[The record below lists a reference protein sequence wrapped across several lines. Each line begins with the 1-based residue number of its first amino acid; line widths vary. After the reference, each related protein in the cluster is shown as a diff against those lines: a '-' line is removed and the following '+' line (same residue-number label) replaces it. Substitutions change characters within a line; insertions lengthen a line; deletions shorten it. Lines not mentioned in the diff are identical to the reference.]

1 MISLLYYIGWEG
13 IMTKRVFIT
22 GIGMITP
29 LGLNVATTWQNLVAG
44 KSGANTI
51 EHFDPSE
58 FQTKIACEVKDFD
71 ANDFIDRKK
80 ARQLDRFSQF
90 AMSAAQEALAQ
101 SNLNLENTDLKK
113 VGVIIA
119 SGIGGISTL
128 DAQATVLNER
138 GPKRISPFLIPM
150 MLPDMASGQISMALG
165 TQGPNFC
172 VVSSCSSGAEA
183 LGNAW
188 KLINNDEAEIV
199 IAGGAEAPICPLAVA
214 GFNACQALSTNNE
227 NPKLASRP
235 FDIARDGFVMGEGSS
250 VLILESEES
259 IIKRDAKPLAELV
272 GYGATS
278 DAFHVTQPHPEGAGA
293 TEAMKRALSQANLEP
308 SDIDYIN
315 AHGTSTPL
323 NDKFETMAI
332 KKVYTDSAFDIPI
345 SSTKSM
351 TGHLL
356 GAGAALEAAFS
367 VLSIQKGVIPPTIN
381 LTNQDPECDLDFTAN
396 NSIQKNISNV
406 MSNSLGFGG
415 HNSSLIFK
423 KFEE

>member
-1 MISLLYYIGWEG
+1 
-13 IMTKRVFIT
+13 MTKRVFIT

-29 LGLNVATTWQNLVAG
+29 LGLDTTTTWQNLVAG

-51 EHFDPSE
+51 QHFDPSE
-58 FQTKIACEVKDFD
+58 FQTQIACEVKNFD
-71 ANDFIDRKK
+71 ATDFIDRKK

-227 NPKLASRP
+227 NPTFASRP
-235 FDIARDGFVMGEGSS
+235 FDIDRDGFVMGEGSS

-259 IIKRDAKPLAELV
+259 IIKRDAQPLAELV

-293 TEAMKRALSQANLEP
+293 IEAMRRALSQANLEP

-332 KKVYTDSAFDIPI
+332 KKVYMNSAYSVPI

-367 VLSIQKGVIPPTIN
+367 VLSIQNGTIPPTIN
-381 LTNQDPECDLDFTAN
+381 LANQDPDCDLDFTAN
-396 NSIQKNISNV
+396 NSIQKDISNV

-423 KFEE
+423 KV

>member
-1 MISLLYYIGWEG
+1 
-13 IMTKRVFIT
+13 MTKRVFIT

-29 LGLNVATTWQNLVAG
+29 LGLDTTTTWQNLVAG
-44 KSGANTI
+44 KSGAAPI
-51 EHFDPSE
+51 EHFDPTE
-58 FQTKIACEVKDFD
+58 FQTQIACEVKDFD
-71 ANDFIDRKK
+71 ATNFIDRKK

-227 NPKLASRP
+227 NPTFASRP
-235 FDIARDGFVMGEGSS
+235 FDIDRDGFVMGEGSS

-259 IIKRDAKPLAELV
+259 IIKRDAQPLAELV

-293 TEAMKRALSQANLEP
+293 IEAMRRALSQANLEP

-332 KKVYTDSAFDIPI
+332 KKVYMNSAYSVPI

-367 VLSIQKGVIPPTIN
+367 VLSIQNGTIPPTIN
-381 LTNQDPECDLDFTAN
+381 LANQDPDCDLDFTAN
-396 NSIQKNISNV
+396 NSIQKDISNV

-423 KFEE
+423 KV

>member
-1 MISLLYYIGWEG
+1 
-13 IMTKRVFIT
+13 MTKRVFIT

-29 LGLNVATTWQNLVAG
+29 LGLDTTTTWQNLVAG
-44 KSGANTI
+44 KSGAAPI
-51 EHFDPSE
+51 EHFDPTE
-58 FQTKIACEVKDFD
+58 FQTQIACEVKDFD
-71 ANDFIDRKK
+71 ATNFIDRKK

-227 NPKLASRP
+227 NPTFASRP
-235 FDIARDGFVMGEGSS
+235 FDIDRDGFVMGEGAS

-259 IIKRDAKPLAELV
+259 IIKRDAQPLAELV

-293 TEAMKRALSQANLEP
+293 IEAMRRALSQANLEP

-332 KKVYTDSAFDIPI
+332 KKVYMNSAYSVPI

-367 VLSIQKGVIPPTIN
+367 VLSIQNGTIPPTIN
-381 LTNQDPECDLDFTAN
+381 LTNQDPDCDLDFTAN
-396 NSIQKNISNV
+396 NSIQKDISNV

-423 KFEE
+423 KV

>member
-1 MISLLYYIGWEG
+1 
-13 IMTKRVFIT
+13 MTKRVFIT

-29 LGLNVATTWQNLVAG
+29 LGLDAATTWQNLVAG

-58 FQTKIACEVKDFD
+58 FQTQIACEVKDFD

-188 KLINNDEAEIV
+188 KLINNDEADIV

-214 GFNACQALSTNNE
+214 GFNACHALSTNNE

-293 TEAMKRALSQANLEP
+293 IEAMKRALSQANLEP
-308 SDIDYIN
+308 GDIDYIN

-323 NDKFETMAI
+323 NDKFETMAL

-396 NSIQKNISNV
+396 TSIQKNISNV

>member
-1 MISLLYYIGWEG
+1 
-13 IMTKRVFIT
+13 MTKRVFIT

-29 LGLNVATTWQNLVAG
+29 LGLDTTTWQNLVAG
-44 KSGANTI
+44 KSGAAPI
-51 EHFDPSE
+51 EHFDPTE
-58 FQTKIACEVKDFD
+58 FQTQIACEVKDFD
-71 ANDFIDRKK
+71 ATNFIDRKK

-227 NPKLASRP
+227 NPTFASRP
-235 FDIARDGFVMGEGSS
+235 FDIDRDGFVMGEGSS

-259 IIKRDAKPLAELV
+259 IIKRDAQPLAELV

-293 TEAMKRALSQANLEP
+293 IEAMRRALSQANLEP

-332 KKVYTDSAFDIPI
+332 KKVYMNSAYSVPI

-367 VLSIQKGVIPPTIN
+367 VLSIQNGTIPPTIN
-381 LTNQDPECDLDFTAN
+381 LTNQDPDCDLDFTAN
-396 NSIQKNISNV
+396 NSIQKDISNV

-423 KFEE
+423 KYEE

>member
-1 MISLLYYIGWEG
+1 
-13 IMTKRVFIT
+13 MTKRVFIT

-29 LGLNVATTWQNLVAG
+29 LGLDVATTWQNLVAG

-58 FQTKIACEVKDFD
+58 FQTQIACEVKDFD

-90 AMSAAQEALAQ
+90 AMAAAQEALAQ

-188 KLINNDEAEIV
+188 KLINNDEADIV

-396 NSIQKNISNV
+396 TSIQKNISNV

>member
-1 MISLLYYIGWEG
+1 
-13 IMTKRVFIT
+13 
-22 GIGMITP
+22 MITP
-29 LGLNVATTWQNLVAG
+29 LGLDTTTTWQNLVAG
-44 KSGANTI
+44 KSGAAPI
-51 EHFDPSE
+51 EHFDPTE
-58 FQTKIACEVKDFD
+58 FQTQIACEVKDFD
-71 ANDFIDRKK
+71 ATNFIDRKK

-227 NPKLASRP
+227 NPTFASRP
-235 FDIARDGFVMGEGSS
+235 FDIDRDGFVMGEGSS

-259 IIKRDAKPLAELV
+259 IIKRDAQPLAELV

-293 TEAMKRALSQANLEP
+293 IEAMRRALSQANLEP

-332 KKVYTDSAFDIPI
+332 KKVYMNSAYSVPI

-367 VLSIQKGVIPPTIN
+367 VLSIQNGTIPPTIN
-381 LTNQDPECDLDFTAN
+381 LTNQDPDCDLDFTAN
-396 NSIQKNISNV
+396 NSIQKDISNV

-423 KFEE
+423 KV

>member
-1 MISLLYYIGWEG
+1 
-13 IMTKRVFIT
+13 MTKRVFIT

-29 LGLNVATTWQNLVAG
+29 LGLDTTTTWQNLVAG

-51 EHFDPSE
+51 QHFDPSE
-58 FQTKIACEVKDFD
+58 FQTQIACEVKNFD
-71 ANDFIDRKK
+71 ATDFIDRKK

-199 IAGGAEAPICPLAVA
+199 ITGGAEAPICPLAVA
-214 GFNACQALSTNNE
+214 GFNACQALSTNND
-227 NPKLASRP
+227 NPTLASRP
-235 FDIARDGFVMGEGSS
+235 FDIDRDGFVMGEGSS

-259 IIKRDAKPLAELV
+259 IIKRGAQPLAELI

-293 TEAMKRALSQANLEP
+293 IEAMRRALSQANLEP

-332 KKVYTDSAFDIPI
+332 KKVYTNSAFDVPI

-367 VLSIQKGVIPPTIN
+367 ILSIQKGIIPPTIN

-396 NSIQKNISNV
+396 NSIHKTISHV

-423 KFEE
+423 KYEE

>member
-1 MISLLYYIGWEG
+1 
-13 IMTKRVFIT
+13 MTKRVFIT

-29 LGLNVATTWQNLVAG
+29 LGLDTNTTWQNLVAG
-44 KSGANTI
+44 KSGASTI

-71 ANDFIDRKK
+71 ATDFIDRKK

-227 NPKLASRP
+227 NPTLASRP
-235 FDIARDGFVMGEGSS
+235 FDIDRDGFVMGEGSS

-259 IIKRDAKPLAELV
+259 IINRGAPPLAELV

-278 DAFHVTQPHPEGAGA
+278 HAFHVTQPHPEGAGA
-293 TEAMKRALSQANLEP
+293 IEAMQRALSQAGLEP
-308 SDIDYIN
+308 KDIDYIN

-332 KKVYTDSAFDIPI
+332 KKVYKNSAFGIPI

-367 VLSIQKGVIPPTIN
+367 VLSIQNGMIPPTIN
-381 LTNQDPECDLDFTAN
+381 LTNQDPDCDLDFTAN
-396 NSIQKNISNV
+396 NSIEKNISNV

-423 KFEE
+423 KFVE

>member
-1 MISLLYYIGWEG
+1 
-13 IMTKRVFIT
+13 MTKRVFIT

-29 LGLNVATTWQNLVAG
+29 LGLDTTTTWQNLVAG
-44 KSGANTI
+44 KSGAAPI
-51 EHFDPSE
+51 EHFDPTE
-58 FQTKIACEVKDFD
+58 FQTQIACEVKDFD
-71 ANDFIDRKK
+71 ATNFIDRKK

-227 NPKLASRP
+227 NPTFASRP
-235 FDIARDGFVMGEGSS
+235 FDIDRDGFVMGEGSS

-259 IIKRDAKPLAELV
+259 IIKRDAQPLAELV

-293 TEAMKRALSQANLEP
+293 IEAMRRALSQANLEP

-332 KKVYTDSAFDIPI
+332 KKVYMNSAYSVPI

-356 GAGAALEAAFS
+356 GAGAALDAAFS
-367 VLSIQKGVIPPTIN
+367 VLSIQNGTIPPTIN
-381 LTNQDPECDLDFTAN
+381 LANQDPDCDLDFTAN
-396 NSIQKNISNV
+396 NSIQKDISNV

-423 KFEE
+423 KV

>member
-1 MISLLYYIGWEG
+1 
-13 IMTKRVFIT
+13 MTKRVFIT

-29 LGLNVATTWQNLVAG
+29 LGLDTTTTWQNLVAG
-44 KSGANTI
+44 KSGAAPI
-51 EHFDPSE
+51 EHFDPTE
-58 FQTKIACEVKDFD
+58 FQTQIACEVKDFD
-71 ANDFIDRKK
+71 ATNFIDRKK

-150 MLPDMASGQISMALG
+150 MLPDMASGQISMALC

-227 NPKLASRP
+227 NPTFASRP
-235 FDIARDGFVMGEGSS
+235 FDIDRDGFVMGEGSS

-259 IIKRDAKPLAELV
+259 IIKRDAQPLAELV

-293 TEAMKRALSQANLEP
+293 IEAMRRALSQANLEP

-332 KKVYTDSAFDIPI
+332 KKVYMNSAYSVPI

-367 VLSIQKGVIPPTIN
+367 VLSIQNGTIPPTIN
-381 LTNQDPECDLDFTAN
+381 LTNQDPDCDLDFTAN

-423 KFEE
+423 KV

>member
-1 MISLLYYIGWEG
+1 
-13 IMTKRVFIT
+13 MTKRVFIT

-29 LGLNVATTWQNLVAG
+29 LGLDTTTTWQNLVAG
-44 KSGANTI
+44 KSGAAPI
-51 EHFDPSE
+51 EHFDPTE
-58 FQTKIACEVKDFD
+58 FQTQIACEVKDFD
-71 ANDFIDRKK
+71 ATNFIDRKK

-227 NPKLASRP
+227 NPTFASRP
-235 FDIARDGFVMGEGSS
+235 FDIDRDGFVMGGGSS

-259 IIKRDAKPLAELV
+259 IMKRDAQPLAELV

-293 TEAMKRALSQANLEP
+293 IEAMRRALSQANLEP

-332 KKVYTDSAFDIPI
+332 KKVYMNSAYSVPI

-367 VLSIQKGVIPPTIN
+367 VLSIQNGTIPPTIN
-381 LTNQDPECDLDFTAN
+381 LTNQDPDCDLDFTAN
-396 NSIQKNISNV
+396 NSIQKDISNV

-423 KFEE
+423 KV

>member
-1 MISLLYYIGWEG
+1 
-13 IMTKRVFIT
+13 MTKRVFIT

-29 LGLNVATTWQNLVAG
+29 LGLDVATTWQNLVAG

-58 FQTKIACEVKDFD
+58 FQTQIACEVKDFD

-188 KLINNDEAEIV
+188 KLINNDEADIV

-396 NSIQKNISNV
+396 TSIQKNISNV

>member
-1 MISLLYYIGWEG
+1 
-13 IMTKRVFIT
+13 MTKRVFIT

-29 LGLNVATTWQNLVAG
+29 LGLDAATTWQNLVAG

-58 FQTKIACEVKDFD
+58 FQTQIACEVKDFD

-188 KLINNDEAEIV
+188 KLINNDEADIV

-214 GFNACQALSTNNE
+214 GFNACHALSTNNE

-293 TEAMKRALSQANLEP
+293 IEAMKRALSQANLEP
-308 SDIDYIN
+308 GDIDYIN

-323 NDKFETMAI
+323 NDKFETMAL

-381 LTNQDPECDLDFTAN
+381 LTDQDPECDLDFTAN
-396 NSIQKNISNV
+396 TSIQKNISNV

>member
-1 MISLLYYIGWEG
+1 MI
-13 IMTKRVFIT
+13 KRVFIT

-29 LGLNVATTWQNLVAG
+29 LGLDTASTWHNLVNG
-44 KSGANTI
+44 KSGARAI
-51 EHFDPSE
+51 EHFDTTE
-58 FQTKIACEVKDFD
+58 FHTKIACEVKDFD
-71 ANDFIDRKK
+71 PNDFMDKKK

-90 AMSAAQEALAQ
+90 AMTAAQEALWQ
-101 SNLNLENTDLKK
+101 SNINLENTDLKK
-113 VGVIIA
+113 VAVIIA

-128 DAQATVLNER
+128 DAQATILNKQ
-138 GPKRISPFLIPM
+138 GPKKISPFLIPM
-150 MLPDMASGQISMALG
+150 MLPDMASAQISMAFG

-183 LGNAW
+183 IGNAW
-188 KLINNDEAEIV
+188 KLINNNEAEIV

-214 GFNACQALSTNNE
+214 GFNASQALSTNND
-227 NPKLASRP
+227 NPELASRP
-235 FDIARDGFVMGEGSS
+235 FDIDRDGFVMGEGSS

-259 IIKRDAKPLAELV
+259 VIKRDAVPLAELV
-272 GYGATS
+272 GYAATS
-278 DAFHVTQPHPEGAGA
+278 DAFHVTQPHPEGKGA
-293 TEAMKRALSQANLEP
+293 TEAMQRALDQASLEP
-308 SDIDYIN
+308 AEIDYIN

-323 NDKFETMAI
+323 NDKFETLAI
-332 KKVYTDSAFDIPI
+332 KKVYKNSAYGVPI

-367 VLSIQKGVIPPTIN
+367 ILSIQKGLIPPTIN
-381 LTNQDPECDLDFTAN
+381 LTNPDPECDLDFTPN
-396 NSIQKNISNV
+396 NSAQKDINNV

-423 KFEE
+423 KIAD

>member
-1 MISLLYYIGWEG
+1 
-13 IMTKRVFIT
+13 MTKRVFIT

-29 LGLNVATTWQNLVAG
+29 LGLDTTTTWQNLVAG
-44 KSGANTI
+44 KSGAAPI
-51 EHFDPSE
+51 EHFDPTE
-58 FQTKIACEVKDFD
+58 FQTQIACEVKDFD
-71 ANDFIDRKK
+71 ATNFIDRKK

-227 NPKLASRP
+227 NPTFASRP
-235 FDIARDGFVMGEGSS
+235 FDIDRDGFVMGEGSS

-259 IIKRDAKPLAELV
+259 IIKRDAQPLAELV

-293 TEAMKRALSQANLEP
+293 IEAMRRALSQANLEP

-332 KKVYTDSAFDIPI
+332 KKVYMNSAYSVHI

-367 VLSIQKGVIPPTIN
+367 VLSIQNGTIPPTIN
-381 LTNQDPECDLDFTAN
+381 LTNQDPDCDLDFTAN
-396 NSIQKNISNV
+396 NSIQKDISNV

-423 KFEE
+423 KV

>member
-1 MISLLYYIGWEG
+1 
-13 IMTKRVFIT
+13 MTKRVFIT

-29 LGLNVATTWQNLVAG
+29 LGLDVATTWQNLVAG

-58 FQTKIACEVKDFD
+58 FQTQIACEVKDFD

-90 AMSAAQEALAQ
+90 AMAAAQEALAQ

-150 MLPDMASGQISMALG
+150 RLPDMASGQISMALG

-188 KLINNDEAEIV
+188 KLINNDEADIV

-356 GAGAALEAAFS
+356 GAGAALEAAE
-367 VLSIQKGVIPPTIN
+367 PTA
-381 LTNQDPECDLDFTAN
+381 AN
-396 NSIQKNISNV
+396 VPLLGSAANISPPNCA
-406 MSNSLGFGG
+406 SC
-415 HNSSLIFK
+415 I
-423 KFEE
+423 

>member
-1 MISLLYYIGWEG
+1 
-13 IMTKRVFIT
+13 MTKRVFIT

-29 LGLNVATTWQNLVAG
+29 LGLDVATTWQNLVAG

-58 FQTKIACEVKDFD
+58 FQTQIACEVKDFN

-188 KLINNDEAEIV
+188 KLINNDEADIV

-396 NSIQKNISNV
+396 TSIQKNISNV

>member
-1 MISLLYYIGWEG
+1 
-13 IMTKRVFIT
+13 MTKRVFIT

-29 LGLNVATTWQNLVAG
+29 LGLDTTTTWQNLVAG

-51 EHFDPSE
+51 QHFDPSE
-58 FQTKIACEVKDFD
+58 FQTQIACEVKNFD
-71 ANDFIDRKK
+71 ATDFIDRKK

-199 IAGGAEAPICPLAVA
+199 ITGGAEAPICPLAVA

-227 NPKLASRP
+227 NPTLASRP
-235 FDIARDGFVMGEGSS
+235 FDIDRDGFVMGEGSS

-259 IIKRDAKPLAELV
+259 IIKRGAQPLAELI

-293 TEAMKRALSQANLEP
+293 IEAMRRALSQANLEP

-332 KKVYTDSAFDIPI
+332 KKVYTNSAFDVPI

-367 VLSIQKGVIPPTIN
+367 ILSIQKGIIPPTIN

-396 NSIQKNISNV
+396 NSIHKTISHV

-423 KFEE
+423 KYEE

>member
-1 MISLLYYIGWEG
+1 M
-13 IMTKRVFIT
+13 
-22 GIGMITP
+22 
-29 LGLNVATTWQNLVAG
+29 
-44 KSGANTI
+44 
-51 EHFDPSE
+51 
-58 FQTKIACEVKDFD
+58 
-71 ANDFIDRKK
+71 
-80 ARQLDRFSQF
+80 
-90 AMSAAQEALAQ
+90 
-101 SNLNLENTDLKK
+101 
-113 VGVIIA
+113 
-119 SGIGGISTL
+119 

-227 NPKLASRP
+227 NPTLASRP
-235 FDIARDGFVMGEGSS
+235 FDIDRDGFVMGEGSS

-259 IIKRDAKPLAELV
+259 IINRGAQPLAELV

-293 TEAMKRALSQANLEP
+293 IEAMQRALSQAGLKPN
-308 SDIDYIN
+308 DIDYIN

-332 KKVYTDSAFDIPI
+332 KKVYKNSAFDIPI

-367 VLSIQKGVIPPTIN
+367 VLSIQNGMIPPTIN
-381 LTNQDPECDLDFTAN
+381 LTNQDPDCDLDFTAN
-396 NSIQKNISNV
+396 NSIEKNISNV

-423 KFEE
+423 KFVE

>member
-1 MISLLYYIGWEG
+1 
-13 IMTKRVFIT
+13 MTKRVFIT

-29 LGLNVATTWQNLVAG
+29 LGLDTTTTWQNLVAG
-44 KSGANTI
+44 KSGAAPI
-51 EHFDPSE
+51 EHFDPTE
-58 FQTKIACEVKDFD
+58 FQTQIACEVKDFD
-71 ANDFIDRKK
+71 ATNFIDRKK

-227 NPKLASRP
+227 NPTFASRP
-235 FDIARDGFVMGEGSS
+235 FDIDRDGFVMGEGSS

-259 IIKRDAKPLAELV
+259 IIKRDALPLAELV

-293 TEAMKRALSQANLEP
+293 IEAMRRALSQANLEP

-332 KKVYTDSAFDIPI
+332 KKVYMNSAYSVPI

-367 VLSIQKGVIPPTIN
+367 VLSIQNGTIPPTIN
-381 LTNQDPECDLDFTAN
+381 LTNQDPDCDLDFTAN
-396 NSIQKNISNV
+396 NSIQKDISNV

-423 KFEE
+423 KV

>member
-1 MISLLYYIGWEG
+1 
-13 IMTKRVFIT
+13 MTKRVFIT

-29 LGLNVATTWQNLVAG
+29 LGLDTTTTWQNLVAG
-44 KSGANTI
+44 KSGAAPI
-51 EHFDPSE
+51 EHFDPTE
-58 FQTKIACEVKDFD
+58 FQTQIACEVKDFD
-71 ANDFIDRKK
+71 ATNFIDRKK

-227 NPKLASRP
+227 NPTFASRP
-235 FDIARDGFVMGEGSS
+235 FDIDRDGFVMGEGSR

-259 IIKRDAKPLAELV
+259 IIKRDAQPLAELV

-293 TEAMKRALSQANLEP
+293 IEAMRRALSQANLEP

-332 KKVYTDSAFDIPI
+332 KKSLYELCLQCAYKFYKIYDRP
-345 SSTKSM
+345 
-351 TGHLL
+351 
-356 GAGAALEAAFS
+356 
-367 VLSIQKGVIPPTIN
+367 
-381 LTNQDPECDLDFTAN
+381 FTW
-396 NSIQKNISNV
+396 SRS
-406 MSNSLGFGG
+406 SLGGC
-415 HNSSLIFK
+415 I
-423 KFEE
+423 

>member
-1 MISLLYYIGWEG
+1 
-13 IMTKRVFIT
+13 MTKRVFIT

-29 LGLNVATTWQNLVAG
+29 LGLDTTTTWQNLVAG
-44 KSGANTI
+44 KSGAAPI
-51 EHFDPSE
+51 EHFDPTE
-58 FQTKIACEVKDFD
+58 FQTQIACEVKDFD
-71 ANDFIDRKK
+71 ATNFIDRKK

-227 NPKLASRP
+227 NPTFASRP
-235 FDIARDGFVMGEGSS
+235 FDIDRDGFVMGEGSS

-259 IIKRDAKPLAELV
+259 IIKRDAQPLAELV

-293 TEAMKRALSQANLEP
+293 IEAMRRALSQANLEP

-332 KKVYTDSAFDIPI
+332 KKVYMNSAYSVPI

-367 VLSIQKGVIPPTIN
+367 VLSIQNGTIPPTIN
-381 LTNQDPECDLDFTAN
+381 LTNQDPDCDLDFTAN
-396 NSIQKNISNV
+396 NSIQKDISNV

-423 KFEE
+423 KV